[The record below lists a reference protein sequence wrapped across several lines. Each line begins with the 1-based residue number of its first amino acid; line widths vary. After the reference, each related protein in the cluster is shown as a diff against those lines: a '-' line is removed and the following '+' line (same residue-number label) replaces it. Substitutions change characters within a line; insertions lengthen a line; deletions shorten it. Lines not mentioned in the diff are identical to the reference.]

1 MREGGSILTL
11 NVGSS
16 SLKFA
21 VYEAL
26 AGLPLKMEGQ
36 ISGLNGTP
44 RMRVRVEGATRLD
57 ELWGEQLGLEAVLER
72 LFDWLTLDGWTAGLA
87 AVGHRIVHGGRDFR
101 QPRVLCGEVRAKLK
115 ELCSLAPLHQPFNLR
130 GVEIVGRRLPSVLQ
144 VGVFDT
150 AFHADQPEIVRL
162 YALPRD
168 LIDDGVVAY
177 GFHGL
182 SYDYIAGVLRERDA
196 EKAGG
201 RAIVLHLGSGGS
213 LCAMDRGRSIATT
226 MGFSALEGPPMSTR
240 SGSIDPGVI
249 LYLLQSRG
257 MSPAAVS
264 DLLYRRSGLL
274 GLSGLSGDMVTLLAS
289 SAPHAKQAL
298 EVYVYR
304 IARDIGSL
312 AAALGGLDTLVFTA
326 GVGENAPAIR
336 ERVVELCGWL
346 GARLDT
352 AANQA
357 GAGRINAGGEVE
369 ILVVPTD
376 EQLVIAR
383 GVYGCIQGEL
393 APAAPGAMQK
403 LARSAARQE
412 GDI

>member
-1 MREGGSILTL
+1 MREGASILTL

-21 VYEAL
+21 VYEAV

-44 RMRVRVEGATRLD
+44 RMRARAAGAARLD
-57 ELWGEQLGLEAVLER
+57 ELWGEQLGLETVLDR
-72 LFDWLTLDGWTAGLA
+72 LFDWLALDGWTADLA
-87 AVGHRIVHGGRDFR
+87 AVGHRIVHGGRDFH
-101 QPRVLCGEVRAKLK
+101 QPRILSAEVRAKLE

-130 GVEIVGRRLPSVLQ
+130 GVEIAERRLPGVLQ

-150 AFHADQPEIVRL
+150 AFHADQPEAARL

-182 SYDYIAGVLRERDA
+182 SYDYIAGVLRELDA

-213 LCAMDRGRSIATT
+213 LCAMDRGRSVATT

-240 SGSIDPGVI
+240 SGSLDPGVV

-304 IARDIGSL
+304 IAREIGSL

-336 ERVVELCGWL
+336 ERVVELCGWI
-346 GARLDT
+346 GAKLDT

-357 GAGRINAGGEVE
+357 GARRIDAGGEVK

-383 GVYGCIQGEL
+383 GVYGCIQGEQ
-393 APAAPGAMQK
+393 APAALGAAGSPLRPPGA
-403 LARSAARQE
+403 
-412 GDI
+412 